1 MSYQSAI
8 LFETIEEIYERVFRD
23 LRPSLATP
31 GITVRFHRFT
41 NLTSNIRLIQGQLLV
56 KISDLLEGAPSPVQ
70 ESLAYILLSKLF
82 RQQPPKRMIEM
93 YRLYL
98 ARQDVR
104 GKLHTVRQERGRK
117 LLADAAGHNFD
128 LDTMF
133 ADINTKYFEGRLIK
147 PKLGWS
153 LQQSRT
159 ILGHYDAS
167 HHAIAISR
175 RLDRA
180 DIPSFVVEYVLYHEM
195 LHIKHPIEH
204 KGPARRIH
212 TRAFKQEEKLFQQ
225 YIEAKAFLKKGLR

>member
-1 MSYQSAI
+1 MPVQSAI
-8 LFETIEEIYERVFRD
+8 LFESIEEIYERVFRD

-41 NLTSNIRLIQGQLLV
+41 NLTSNIRLIQGELRV
-56 KISDLLEGAPSPVQ
+56 KISDLLEGAPAPVQ

-82 RQQPPKRMIEM
+82 RQQPPKQMIEV

-98 ARQDVR
+98 SRQDVR
-104 GKLHTVRQERGRK
+104 GRLNAVRQERGRK
-117 LLADAAGHNFD
+117 RLAEAAGHHFD
-128 LDTMF
+128 LEAMF
-133 ADINTKYFEGRLIK
+133 ASINERYFSGSITK
-147 PKLGWS
+147 PQLGWS

-180 DIPSFVVEYVLYHEM
+180 DVPAFVVEYVLYHEM
-195 LHIKHPIEH
+195 LHIKHPVEH
-204 KGPARRIH
+204 QGASRKIH
-212 TRAFKQEEKLFQQ
+212 TRGFKQEEKLFERFL
-225 YIEAKAFLKKGLR
+225 EAKAFLKKGLR